1 VWDEQQLRTVVSKL
15 PHQTIAVVGDFFLD
29 RYLDIDARL
38 TEKSVETGLDAYQV
52 VAVRNSPGAGGTVT
66 NNLAAL
72 GVGRVVAVS
81 VVGEDGEGFDLKREL
96 GRRGIDASLVI
107 ESPQRRT
114 PTYTKPMLADGS
126 GPARELNRIDIKNR
140 QPAPAALVR
149 EIARRLDEVV
159 AEADAVVVADQVSE
173 PECGVMT
180 VAIRER
186 LAELAL
192 RHPNKVIIADSRDR
206 IGQYHNVIAKP
217 NQSECLRAVARPAG
231 AVDPAAVRDAAA
243 ELARRTGRP
252 VFCTLG
258 AEGILAAD
266 PASGL
271 DELVPASAVSGPI
284 DIVGAGDSA
293 TAGIVCALCCG
304 ANLVDAAALGNLV
317 ASITIQQIG
326 TTGTATPEQV
336 IARWREVEREFRQ
349 NALRETGS
357 GLPVR

>member
-1 VWDEQQLRTVVSKL
+1 VWDERQLRAVLDSL
-15 PHQTIAVVGDFFLD
+15 PRLTIAVAGDFFLD

-52 VAVRNSPGAGGTVT
+52 VAVRNSPGAGGTVA

-72 GVGRVVAVS
+72 GVGRVAAVT
-81 VVGEDGEGFDLKREL
+81 VVGEDGEGFDLRREL

-114 PTYTKPMLADGS
+114 PTYTKPMLCEHG
-126 GPARELNRIDIKNR
+126 GHARELNRLDIKNR
-140 QPAPAALVR
+140 EPMPAVLVR
-149 EIARRLDEVV
+149 EIARRLDQVV

-173 PECGVMT
+173 PDCGVMT

-186 LAELAL
+186 LAELAV
-192 RHPNKVIIADSRDR
+192 RYPNKIIIADSRDR
-206 IGQYHNVIAKP
+206 IGQYYNVIAKP
-217 NQSECLRAVARPAG
+217 NRSECLRAVGRTADD
-231 AVDPAAVRDAAA
+231 VDLALMRDATAR
-243 ELARRTGRP
+243 LARRTRRA

-258 AEGILAAD
+258 AEGILVVD
-266 PASGL
+266 PANGGA
-271 DELVPASAVSGPI
+271 VQAPAHAVSGPI

-293 TAGIVCALCCG
+293 TAGIVCALACG
-304 ANLVDAAALGNLV
+304 ATLANAAALGNIV

-336 IARWREVEREFRQ
+336 IARGREVVR
-349 NALRETGS
+349 AVDS
-357 GLPVR
+357 GL